1 MRLANSIM
9 IVGRVG
15 KDAELRNT
23 QSGKSVTSF
32 SVATSE
38 KYTNQAGE
46 KVESTQWHRCVAWGK
61 VAEITADYAK
71 KGQLVACRGKMT
83 YRKYTDNNGQERD
96 IAEIVVDDF
105 MLLSSKSSSQQAE
118 QPHPVQQAKQ
128 PTPAQANGYNDPAD
142 SVDDSVPDDLPF

>member
-9 IVGRVG
+9 IVGRIG
-15 KDAELRNT
+15 KDAEQRNT
-23 QSGKSVTSF
+23 QAGKTVTTF

-46 KVESTQWHRCVAWGK
+46 RVESTQWHRCVCWGK
-61 VAEITADYAK
+61 LAEIAGQYAT

-83 YRKYTDNNGQERD
+83 YRKYTDSNGQERD

-105 MLLSSKSSSQQAE
+105 MLLSSKSDGQPAE
-118 QPHPVQQAKQ
+118 SVQQTKQ
-128 PTPAQANGYNDPAD
+128 PTPAQANGYNDPAEQQ
-142 SVDDSVPDDLPF
+142 DDSVPDDLPF

>member
-9 IVGRVG
+9 IIGRIG
-15 KDAELRNT
+15 GDAEQRDT
-23 QSGKSVTSF
+23 QTGKTVSTF

-38 KYTNQAGE
+38 KYTNQSGE
-46 KVESTQWHRCVAWGK
+46 RVEQTQWHRCVCWGK
-61 VAEITADYAK
+61 LAEITGQYAK

-83 YRKYTDNNGQERD
+83 YRKYTDKQGQERD

-105 MLLSSKSSSQQAE
+105 MLLSSKNDTQQAE
-118 QPHPVQQAKQ
+118 QSAQSKRK

-142 SVDDSVPDDLPF
+142 QVDDDLPF

>member
-105 MLLSSKSSSQQAE
+105 MLLSSKSDSQPAE
-118 QPHPVQQAKQ
+118 SVQQTKQ
-128 PTPAQANGYNDPAD
+128 PTPAQANGYDDPAGRA
-142 SVDDSVPDDLPF
+142 DDSLPDDLPF

>member
-9 IVGRVG
+9 IVGWVG

-61 VAEITADYAK
+61 VAEITGDYAN

-83 YRKYTDNNGQERD
+83 YRKYTDSNGQERD

-105 MLLSSKSSSQQAE
+105 MLLSSKSDSQPAE
-118 QPHPVQQAKQ
+118 SVQQTKQ
-128 PTPAQANGYNDPAD
+128 PTPAQANGYNDPAEQQ
-142 SVDDSVPDDLPF
+142 DDSVPDDLPF

>member
-9 IVGRVG
+9 IVGRIG
-15 KDAELRNT
+15 KDAEQRNT
-23 QSGKSVTSF
+23 QSGKTVTTF

-46 KVESTQWHRCVAWGK
+46 KVESTQWHRCVCWGK
-61 VAEITADYAK
+61 LAEITGQYAT

-105 MLLSSKSSSQQAE
+105 MLLSSKSDSQTA
-118 QPHPVQQAKQ
+118 VQQTKQ

-142 SVDDSVPDDLPF
+142 RTDDSVPDDLPF

>member
-1 MRLANSIM
+1 M
-9 IVGRVG
+9 IVGRIG
-15 KDAELRNT
+15 KDAEQRNT
-23 QSGKSVTSF
+23 QAGKTVTSF

-61 VAEITADYAK
+61 VAEITGDYAK

-105 MLLSSKSSSQQAE
+105 MMLSSKSSNQQAE
-118 QPHPVQQAKQ
+118 QSQPVQQVKQ
-128 PTPAQANGYNDPAD
+128 PTPAQANGYDDTAGRAD
-142 SVDDSVPDDLPF
+142 DDDLPDDLPF

>member
-61 VAEITADYAK
+61 VAEITGDYAN

-105 MLLSSKSSSQQAE
+105 MVLSSKSSSQQAE
-118 QPHPVQQAKQ
+118 QSQPVQQVKQ
-128 PTPAQANGYNDPAD
+128 PTPAQANGHDDPAGRAD
-142 SVDDSVPDDLPF
+142 EADDDLPF

>member
-9 IVGRVG
+9 IVGRIG
-15 KDAELRNT
+15 KDAEQRNT
-23 QSGKSVTSF
+23 QSGKTVTTF

-46 KVESTQWHRCVAWGK
+46 KVESTQWHRCVCWGK
-61 VAEITADYAK
+61 LAEITGQYAT

-83 YRKYTDNNGQERD
+83 YRKYTDSNGQERD

-105 MLLSSKSSSQQAE
+105 MLLSSKSDSQPA
-118 QPHPVQQAKQ
+118 VQQTKQ

-142 SVDDSVPDDLPF
+142 RTDDSVPDDLPF

>member
-9 IVGRVG
+9 IVGRIG
-15 KDAELRNT
+15 KDAEQRNT
-23 QSGKSVTSF
+23 QSGKTVTTF

-46 KVESTQWHRCVAWGK
+46 KVESTQWHRCVCWGK
-61 VAEITADYAK
+61 LAEITGQYAT

-83 YRKYTDNNGQERD
+83 YRKYTDSNGQERD

-105 MLLSSKSSSQQAE
+105 MLLSSKSDSQPSE
-118 QPHPVQQAKQ
+118 PVQQAKQ
-128 PTPAQANGYNDPAD
+128 PTHAQANGYNDPAEQQ
-142 SVDDSVPDDLPF
+142 DDSVPDDLPF

>member
-9 IVGRVG
+9 IVGRIG
-15 KDAELRNT
+15 KDAEQRNT
-23 QSGKSVTSF
+23 QAGKTVTTF

-46 KVESTQWHRCVAWGK
+46 KVESTQWHRCVCWGK
-61 VAEITADYAK
+61 LAEITGQYAT

-83 YRKYTDNNGQERD
+83 YRKYTDSNGQERD

-105 MLLSSKSSSQQAE
+105 MLLSSKSDAPQTAE
-118 QPHPVQQAKQ
+118 QKTQQAKQ

-142 SVDDSVPDDLPF
+142 RTDDSVPDDLPF